1 MPTLTTPGLRLPPIK
16 FGAIH
21 LTVEGVTIQG
31 KPAFSDFE
39 SALACASYLEER
51 SPFWKARLFAYA
63 RTRPD
68 WEKLINQVIDAGRYT
83 KRSVDEYVYVAN
95 NVPPEN
101 VVEGVSFSHH
111 HVVSSLPSGDQRQWL
126 ETAKTEHLSTA
137 ELRRK
142 IRKSKRVTVL
152 RGQAK
157 QLADLQAAIQDA
169 AESAAEACYTIP
181 RQDATHGEQYLSEAR
196 NHLDTC
202 EEALMALRKLAGT
215 P

>member
-31 KPAFSDFE
+31 KPAFADFE

-51 SPFWKARLFAYA
+51 SPFWKADLFAYA
-63 RTRPD
+63 ATRAD
-68 WEKLINQVIDAGRYT
+68 WDDLIDGIIDAGRYT
-83 KRSVDEYVYVAN
+83 KRSVDEYRYVAK
-95 NVPPEN
+95 NVPSAN
-101 VVEGVSFSHH
+101 RVEGVSFSHH
-111 HVVSSLPSGDQRQWL
+111 HAVASLPSGDQRQWL
-126 ETAKTEHLSTA
+126 ETAKSEHLSTA

-215 P
+215 T